1 MGVLIMPK
9 RERSLKG
16 CLALC
21 VATVALA
28 GCGQINP
35 GPTPTPSTAP
45 QPTVMTVVIACDPCG
60 SDPIK
65 LGNTPAMK
73 DYVGSVYNG
82 DVCTVS
88 STYRDA
94 GRYFYLVVC
103 ASGQTGW
110 IDGKYLD
117 LR

>member
-1 MGVLIMPK
+1 MPK
-9 RERSLKG
+9 RESNLRRY
-16 CLALC
+16 LALGI
-21 VATVALA
+21 AALALA
-28 GCGQINP
+28 GCGQLNP
-35 GPTPTPSTAP
+35 GPTPTPTTPA

-65 LGNTPAMK
+65 LANTPAMQE
-73 DYVGSVYNG
+73 YVGSVYNG

>member
-1 MGVLIMPK
+1 VN
-9 RERSLKG
+9 RH
-16 CLALC
+16 LALM
-21 VATVALA
+21 VAALALA

-35 GPTPTPSTAP
+35 TPTPTSTAVVP
-45 QPTVMTVVIACDPCG
+45 PTPMTVVIACDPCG

-65 LGNTPAMK
+65 LSNTPAAK

-82 DVCTVS
+82 DVCSVS
-88 STYRDA
+88 STFRDA

-117 LR
+117 LP